1 MTFEEIEERY
11 EVLEADD
18 IRYDI
23 RGHHHT
29 GYDAVDEDGELWGV
43 FVSNDDEYFLMR

>member
-1 MTFEEIEERY
+1 MTFEEIKERY
-11 EVLEADD
+11 TVLKADS

-43 FVSNDDEYFLMR
+43 FANGKDEYFLMR